1 VSWLER
7 GHFKKII
14 AGFVLLVSGVMA
26 VVYRHHFSKGP
37 EPPKFSEV
45 LSLNNEV
52 WTESERQRY
61 YHLSQG
67 SQIMPYDWFVALEQ
81 GDKAEPFIADDN
93 MTKFRFIPDPNPI
106 SNPDRLPIG
115 FAKDDADPVSGAVNV
130 GLTCAG
136 CHTAQI
142 TYKGTGIRIDGA
154 PGTINLDPFLE
165 SVLASLGIT
174 ALSDSTPKF
183 ERFAKKVL
191 KNNYNR
197 DTAKKLI
204 DDVRKY
210 LTEKLKEKL
219 EEKRSNDSRGQAATA
234 AGFGRLDGLGSG
246 GNRLYRLLGVQNLRT
261 LNAPVRAFPLWNTQ
275 EYNWLQTNGSMRQP
289 MARNIIQAL
298 TLNASLVFP
307 GDAARNDRYSSSVR
321 LKNIFEIQSM
331 LRMLKA
337 PVWPEQVLGKLDVEA
352 AKRGEAIYK
361 RQCAFCHEPVKEN
374 QPEPDDAVAV
384 KNNKTYFVLRSI
396 PVDKIKTDPTDAA
409 NFAERTVDASS
420 IKMGNKVAGAEI
432 ISMVLSGILKR
443 QYEEMKLPLNQQE
456 EWNGY
461 RDNLLRICKGYMA
474 RPLAGAW
481 ANGTYL
487 HNGSVPSLYQ
497 LLLPPAERDKVFFT
511 GNVEFDPV
519 NVGYVSK
526 EFQGGFRFDTSITG
540 NSNAGHQYGSS
551 LKHEERMDL
560 IEYLK
565 GLRFPDKDYG
575 LVAPQAQCPS

>member
-1 VSWLER
+1 VSWLEG
-7 GHFKKII
+7 GHFKKIG
-14 AGFVLLVSGVMA
+14 AGFLLLLSGVLA
-26 VVYRHHFSKGP
+26 VVYRHHFSQGP

-45 LSLNNEV
+45 LYLNNDV
-52 WTESERQRY
+52 WTENERQRY

-81 GDKAEPFIADDN
+81 GDTSEFFIADDN

-115 FAKDDADPVSGAVNV
+115 FAKDDPDPVTGVVNV
-130 GLTCAG
+130 GLTCAA

-142 TYKGTGIRIDGA
+142 TYKGMGMRIDGA
-154 PGTINLDPFLE
+154 PGMINLDPFLE
-165 SVLASLGIT
+165 SVVASLGIT
-174 ALSDSTPKF
+174 SLSDSTPKF
-183 ERFAKKVL
+183 ERFARRVL
-191 KNNYNR
+191 KDNYNR
-197 DTAKKLI
+197 DNAKKLI
-204 DDVRKY
+204 DDVRTY
-210 LTEKLKEKL
+210 LNKLLKEKL
-219 EEKRSNDSRGQAATA
+219 EEKKSNDSRGQTATA

-246 GNRLYRLLGVQNLRT
+246 GNRLYRLLGIQNLRT
-261 LNAPVRAFPLWNTQ
+261 LNAPVRALPLWYTH

-298 TLNASLVFP
+298 TVNATVLFP
-307 GDAARNDRYSSSVR
+307 GDPVGNDRYVSSVR
-321 LKNIFEIQSM
+321 LKNMFEMESM
-331 LRMLKA
+331 LQKLKA
-337 PVWPEQVLGKLDVEA
+337 PLWPEQVLGKIELEA

-361 RQCAFCHEPVKEN
+361 KQCAFCHDPVKEN
-374 QPEPDDAVAV
+374 QPQPDDAVAV
-384 KNNKTYFVLRSI
+384 KNTKTYFVLRLF
-396 PVDKIKTDPTDAA
+396 PVDKIKTDPTDAT

-420 IKMGNKVAGAEI
+420 INMGNKVPGAEI
-432 ISMVLSGILKR
+432 ISMVLSGIIKR
-443 QYEEMKLPLNQQE
+443 QYDDMKIPLNQQE

-461 RDNLLRICKGYMA
+461 RDNLLRACKGYMA

-481 ANGTYL
+481 ADAPYL

-497 LLLPPAERDKVFFT
+497 LLVPPAERDKVFFT

-519 NVGYVSK
+519 NVGYVST
-526 EFQGGFRFDTSITG
+526 EMSGGFKFDTSITG
-540 NSNAGHQYGSS
+540 NSNAGHQYGTS

-575 LVAPQAQCPS
+575 LVEPQARCS